1 MKRRRVKIT
10 GVGPVTPA
18 GTGWEEFSKGIM
30 EPVSRVSRL
39 THFDAAAGP
48 FIAADIKHFKFTDHV
63 PTNGA
68 KRLARH
74 TQFAMAGAMLA
85 LKDAGIPPRR
95 IDNEGTIVMAGSALM
110 DPEVVNKSII
120 EVTKKGPRYAR
131 PSLVTQALGS
141 AISAGIA
148 ELLGGAVRTMAFQS
162 ACCSGLDSIGF
173 AAEKIACGEADLAI
187 CGGTESPLYY
197 HPMLELKVA
206 GLSPSN
212 DEMSSRMGRPFDLW
226 RTTGIIGEGAT
237 IVVLEPEESPRRAR
251 AYIDGFGFNNDPL
264 GDLCGGMPSSIRLA
278 LANAGVRPYQIDHI
292 NAWGPGHREID
303 VAEYIALEAIFGDR
317 VLEVLTS
324 SIKGAVGNPLAAAG
338 AIQVAAA
345 VLSLETGAI
354 PPTVNWQHRD
364 PECPLNVSGQP
375 RYAHIEHAL
384 VNAHGV
390 SGTNSCLILRKA

>member
-18 GTGWEEFSKGIM
+18 GVGWEAFSAGIM
-30 EPVSRVSRL
+30 EPISRVSQIGR
-39 THFDAAAGP
+39 FDPAAGP
-48 FIAADIKHFKFTDHV
+48 FIAADVKHFKFVDYV

-85 LKDAGIPPRR
+85 LKDAGIPPRK
-95 IDNEGTIVMAGSALM
+95 IDNEGTIVMAGAALM
-110 DPEVVNKSII
+110 DPEIVNKSII
-120 EVTKKGPRYAR
+120 DVTRKGPRFAR

-141 AISAGIA
+141 AIAGGIA

-162 ACCSGLDSIGF
+162 ACCSGIDSIGF
-173 AAEKIACGEADLAI
+173 AAEKIAAGEADLAI

-206 GLSPSN
+206 GLSPAS
-212 DEMSSRMGRPFDLW
+212 DEMADRMGRPFDLW
-226 RTTGIIGEGAT
+226 RTTGVIGEGAT
-237 IVVLEPEESPRRAR
+237 ILVLEPDESPRRAR
-251 AYIDGFGFNNDPL
+251 AYIDGFAYSNDPL
-264 GDLCGGMPSSIRLA
+264 GDLCGGMPAAVRLA

-303 VAEYIALEAIFGDR
+303 VAEYVALAEVFGDR
-317 VLEVLTS
+317 LREVLTTS
-324 SIKGAVGNPLAAAG
+324 VKGAVGNPLAAAG

-354 PPTVNWQHRD
+354 PPTVNWQHPD
-364 PECPLNVSGQP
+364 PECPFNVSGRP
-375 RYAHIEHAL
+375 RYAHVERAL

-390 SGTNSCLILRKA
+390 SGTNSCLILRQA

>member
-1 MKRRRVKIT
+1 
-10 GVGPVTPA
+10 
-18 GTGWEEFSKGIM
+18 
-30 EPVSRVSRL
+30 
-39 THFDAAAGP
+39 
-48 FIAADIKHFKFTDHV
+48 
-63 PTNGA
+63 
-68 KRLARH
+68 
-74 TQFAMAGAMLA
+74 
-85 LKDAGIPPRR
+85 
-95 IDNEGTIVMAGSALM
+95 
-110 DPEVVNKSII
+110 
-120 EVTKKGPRYAR
+120 
-131 PSLVTQALGS
+131 
-141 AISAGIA
+141 
-148 ELLGGAVRTMAFQS
+148 
-162 ACCSGLDSIGF
+162 
-173 AAEKIACGEADLAI
+173 
-187 CGGTESPLYY
+187 
-197 HPMLELKVA
+197 MLELKVA

-212 DEMSSRMGRPFDLW
+212 DEMSARMGRPFDLW

-303 VAEYIALEAIFGDR
+303 VAEYNALEAIFGER
-317 VLEVLTS
+317 VHEMLTS
-324 SIKGAVGNPLAAAG
+324 SIKGAIGNPLAAAG
-338 AIQVAAA
+338 AIQVAAT
-345 VLSLETGAI
+345 VLSLETGGI